1 MLAISSV
8 EVWPWAAGAA
18 HRQGRLGPRVGRGFP
33 GVGQVVR
40 VRRTRTTW
48 GRKSADE
55 KAAPG
60 RTVEVAHP
68 SLLAAMTRARPEG
81 VAAWVQGCW
90 KIENREP
97 APLGSRC
104 RLRPGAAISCVPPT
118 TRGHGRRPHPPSP
131 PDPRQNAPNR
141 PSDQSADQPSKPT
154 LPAPG
159 PHPTTTRRSPATYSS
174 ERLPPTA
181 SR

>member
-1 MLAISSV
+1 MLAVSSV

-60 RTVEVAHP
+60 RAVEVTHP

-90 KIENREP
+90 KIENR
-97 APLGSRC
+97 LHWVRDVVFDQG
-104 RLRPGAAISCVPPT
+104 
-118 TRGHGRRPHPPSP
+118 PPS
-131 PDPRQNAPNR
+131 A
-141 PSDQSADQPSKPT
+141 
-154 LPAPG
+154 
-159 PHPTTTRRSPATYSS
+159 
-174 ERLPPTA
+174 A
-181 SR
+181 SRQRPEGMAAGLIHLHHQIPDKTPQTGRQT